1 VARAEDA
8 TDFTALAGAA
18 MIGAAAR
25 FLKFVA
31 ACGGSRTPDVATPR
45 PRHRPCRM
53 RDSLVHWNCGS
64 VHKIAHEIRHATS
77 QVLRGEL
84 MEARVTAQ
92 SQGLKLRER
101 MEEANIQHSQEVR
114 VDLPRIAVT
123 AMAGGTAGEVFFC
136 KLGAIRVR
144 EVLNPGNDR
153 PLPTTVRLEGLTVP
167 HSGGYNLLN
176 ALVYS
181 NGDIRLVVDAQTQV
195 VPAVWEVEAPVVRRY
210 PPGVLTDVTAAL
222 N

>member
-1 VARAEDA
+1 
-8 TDFTALAGAA
+8 
-18 MIGAAAR
+18 
-25 FLKFVA
+25 
-31 ACGGSRTPDVATPR
+31 
-45 PRHRPCRM
+45 
-53 RDSLVHWNCGS
+53 
-64 VHKIAHEIRHATS
+64 
-77 QVLRGEL
+77 

-101 MEEANIQHSQEVR
+101 MEEAKIQHGQEVR

-136 KLGAIRVR
+136 RLGAIRVR
-144 EVLNPGNDR
+144 EVRNPGNDR

-167 HSGGYNLLN
+167 HSGGYDLLN

-195 VPAVWEVEAPVVRRY
+195 VPAVWEVDEPVVRRY
-210 PPGVLTDVTAAL
+210 PSRALADVAW
-222 N
+222 

>member
-1 VARAEDA
+1 
-8 TDFTALAGAA
+8 
-18 MIGAAAR
+18 
-25 FLKFVA
+25 
-31 ACGGSRTPDVATPR
+31 
-45 PRHRPCRM
+45 
-53 RDSLVHWNCGS
+53 
-64 VHKIAHEIRHATS
+64 
-77 QVLRGEL
+77 

-101 MEEANIQHSQEVR
+101 MEEAKIQHGQEVR

-167 HSGGYNLLN
+167 HSGGYDLLN

-195 VPAVWEVEAPVVRRY
+195 VPAVWEVDEPVVRRY